1 MNNRKYGCI
10 MVGYA
15 IEKYKWKRM
24 VMSIINPDDVFNDE
38 TCDYGLEL
46 EPHVT
51 ALYGILDDECT
62 IDDVKSCLAP
72 VDKMIAL
79 VTGIGFFE
87 CPNYDVVKFEIHSP
101 ALVELN
107 ARLVSNLPY
116 SNDYPDY
123 VPHMT
128 IAYVKKGTASK
139 YVSAVTP
146 PIIIRPQMY
155 KYGFANGNNLYFK
168 I

>member
-1 MNNRKYGCI
+1 MSRTYGCI

-15 IEKYKWKRM
+15 IEKHKWKRM
-24 VMSIINPDDVFNDE
+24 VMSMIKPEDVFDDG
-38 TCDYGLEL
+38 TGDYGLEL

-51 ALYGILDDECT
+51 ALYGIHDDEVT
-62 IDDVKSCLAP
+62 LDDVKSCLLP

-79 VTGIGFFE
+79 VTGVGFFE

-101 ALVELN
+101 AIVELN

-116 SNDYPDY
+116 SSDYPDY

-128 IAYVKKGTASK
+128 LAYVNKGAGSK
-139 YVSAVTP
+139 YAAAITP
-146 PIIIRPQMY
+146 PVVMRPLIY
-155 KYGFANGNNLYFK
+155 KYGFANGNNAYFK